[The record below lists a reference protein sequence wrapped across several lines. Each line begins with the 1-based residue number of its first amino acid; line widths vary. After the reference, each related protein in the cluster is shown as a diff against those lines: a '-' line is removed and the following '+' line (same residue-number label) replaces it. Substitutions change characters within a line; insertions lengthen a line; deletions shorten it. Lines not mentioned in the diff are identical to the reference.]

1 MAKVKVNVEE
11 ITDEEEME
19 RSRLLEAS
27 RKLMLAS
34 VGAVALAQD
43 ELESLAKRLVERGQ
57 IAEQDGRRVVR
68 DIMERRRREAE
79 KAEDKMDQRVEDLLQ
94 RMNVP
99 TKSDIET
106 LTAKIETLSKK
117 VDELKKG

>member
-11 ITDEEEME
+11 LTDEEEME

-57 IAEQDGRRVVR
+57 IAEQDGRRLVR
-68 DIMERRRREAE
+68 DIMERRRQETQ
-79 KAEDKMDQRVEDLLQ
+79 KAEDEMERRVEDLLQ

-99 TKSDIET
+99 TKSDIEA
-106 LTAKIETLSKK
+106 LSAKIEALSKK
-117 VDELKKG
+117 VDELKKT

>member
-43 ELESLAKRLVERGQ
+43 ELEGLAKRLVERGQ
-57 IAEQDGRRVVR
+57 IAEQDGRRIVR
-68 DIMERRRREAE
+68 DIMERRRRETQR
-79 KAEDKMDQRVEDLLQ
+79 AEDEMEQRVNDLLQ

-106 LTAKIETLSKK
+106 LSAKIETLSKK

>member
-11 ITDEEEME
+11 ITDEDEME

-43 ELESLAKRLVERGQ
+43 ELEALAKRLVERGQ

-68 DIMERRRREAE
+68 DIMERRRRETQ
-79 KAEDKMDQRVEDLLQ
+79 KAEDEMERRVEDLLQ

-106 LTAKIETLSKK
+106 LSAKIEALSKK

>member
-1 MAKVKVNVEE
+1 MAKVKVKVEE
-11 ITDEEEME
+11 ISDEDEME

-34 VGAVALAQD
+34 IGAVALAQD
-43 ELESLAKRLVERGQ
+43 ELEGLAKRLVERGQ
-57 IAEQDGRRVVR
+57 IAEQDSKRLVR
-68 DIMERRRREAE
+68 EIMERRRHETQ
-79 KAEDKMDQRVEDLLQ
+79 KAEDQVERRVEELLE

-106 LTAKIETLSKK
+106 LSAKIEALSKK

>member
-43 ELESLAKRLVERGQ
+43 ELEGLAKRLVERGQ
-57 IAEQDGRRVVR
+57 IAEQDGRRIVR
-68 DIMERRRREAE
+68 DIMERRRRETQR
-79 KAEDKMDQRVEDLLQ
+79 AEDEMEQRVNDLLQ

-99 TKSDIET
+99 TKSDIES
-106 LTAKIETLSKK
+106 LSAKIETLSKK